1 MRRLAPALIALLAL
15 GGCPERPVDDP
26 ADDTP
31 RPVVRAEDPDPDAPT
46 ARVELP
52 PVPPEDAPAAS
63 PRLEDGPDAA
73 ELSGKI
79 TTWFDGHPGRRIHLH
94 TDKPLYKP
102 GETIWVSSYDLATKS
117 LDGANT
123 PGDATLALIS
133 PKGAPVIEKR
143 LQRTAGRAHNDL
155 VLPEGVQGGEYLVRL
170 SAWDGTTEERPV
182 IVSAYEPPR
191 VKKTLEFVRKAYGPG
206 DEVTATI
213 EVKRPTGEPLPSHP
227 LVGAIRLDGED
238 LPRVALTTNA
248 DGGGLVRFTL
258 PDAIRTGD
266 GLLTVLVEDGGVTES
281 ISKRIPI
288 VLSRME
294 LGFFPEGG
302 AMVQGLPTRLYFEAK
317 NPIGKPADVEGRI
330 VDDRGQAVAR
340 FRTHDRG
347 LGRIDFTPAVG
358 RTYHATI
365 TKPVGITETT
375 PLPLAE
381 EAGCVL
387 RHFDDLDGQQEA
399 VRVSV
404 ACTEEQDVVVTAMVR
419 ENLLDAAPVHVAPG
433 APAVVHLASD
443 DAALASA
450 MGVATVT
457 VFDGD
462 LNPVAERIVFRQ
474 RRSRLQIAI
483 EPDQEAYVPREQVA
497 LKVTTKDGSGEAV
510 AADLSLAVV
519 DDTVLSF
526 ADDKTGHMLSR
537 LYLEP
542 EIPGDVEEP
551 NVYFDLTEEKGALGM
566 DLLMGTRGWRT
577 FDWQPVI
584 HPPMPVTGAS
594 SRSGLLGALGSELD
608 FNQMDGVFGDA
619 GLDDEVAAELAEAV
633 GGMNAQVAAVD
644 ELNEA
649 IAPRGKGEALRKQP
663 QAKKEAK
670 APARPK
676 PPEKPMA
683 PPPPEEPVAANA
695 EPMPAA
701 DPEPEPVM
709 DRRNDGKDDVAGA
722 RQRRAR
728 GPRDGF
734 FGGGRGMAGEMAL
747 EEEMADGDWA
757 GFDQERIV
765 AYAPVRLFPAPDYS
779 GTHDGPR
786 TDFRETIH
794 WEPQVRTDRSGE
806 ATVTFYLSDAV
817 TSFRAI
823 AEGVGGGAAGHG
835 EEVLTSKLPF
845 SMHVKLPLA
854 VSQGDRLELPLT
866 LTNEQ
871 SSELPLSLT
880 SSFGDL
886 LSLSKPVSLGGPA
899 LAPEARESLWH
910 EVEVTGVQGASVV
923 RFAANAGGLEDAFE
937 RTVTVEPL
945 GFPQTEDLSG
955 ELTDVATH
963 SLDLGDLEPGT
974 ATAKVTLYPSPVAT
988 LVQGMEGILREPSGC
1003 FEQTSSSNYPNVM
1016 VMQYL
1021 EANDVAAPDL
1031 VARTQG
1037 MLDRGYNKLVGYEST
1052 DKGYEWFGRAPA
1064 HEALTA
1070 YGLLEFADM
1079 RDVYG
1084 KVDEAMIARTA
1095 KWLASRRDGKGGFKR
1110 DGKALDS
1117 FGRAAPEVTDAY
1129 IVYSLAEA
1137 GMLAG
1142 FEDEL
1147 GRQKEQ
1153 SADVADP
1160 YRLALAAN
1168 TLLNAPGEKAAGVA
1182 AAKRLA
1188 RMQDK
1193 AGHFPGADHSIT
1205 RSGGTNLDIETTAL
1219 AAMALMDAGGHDGAV
1234 RDAIAWL
1241 NENRGGYGQWGATQ
1255 ATVLALKAMTEYTTA
1270 SRVIR
1275 GSGAVTLVVNGEE
1288 VATEQYA
1295 DGRRDPITFEGFGA
1309 LLTAGANS
1317 IELRHTGEHALP
1329 YSVAVEYRSDTPA
1342 DHPDAAVQIATRLE
1356 ATEVPMGEAVRLWA
1370 TVTNTTDE
1378 GQPMTLA
1385 RVGLP
1390 GGLTSQT
1397 WQLKEL
1403 RDKGDI
1409 GFFETRAR
1417 EVVLYLDGLAPGETK
1432 ELPLDL
1438 VATVPGTYTG
1448 PASSGYLYYTNDQR
1462 TWAPG
1467 LEVRVTR

>member
-1 MRRLAPALIALLAL
+1 MRRTAPALLLAL
-15 GGCPERPVDDP
+15 LTAGGCPEKPVDEP
-26 ADDTP
+26 GDDAP
-31 RPVVRAEDPDPDAPT
+31 RAVVRAEEPDPDAPT
-46 ARVELP
+46 ARTPLP
-52 PVPPEDAPAAS
+52 PVPPEAAPPPS
-63 PRLEDGPDAA
+63 PRLDDGPDAA
-73 ELSGKI
+73 DLSAKI
-79 TTWFDGHPGRRIHLH
+79 ATFFAGHPGRRIHLH

-117 LDGANT
+117 LDGAST

-143 LQRTAGRAHNDL
+143 LARSAGRAHNDL
-155 VLPEGVQGGEYLVRL
+155 LLPDGVQGGEYLVRL
-170 SAWDGTTEERPV
+170 TASDGTTEERPV

-191 VKKTLEFVRKAYGPG
+191 IKKTLEFVRKAYGPG
-206 DEVTATI
+206 AEVTATI
-213 EVKRPTGEPLPSHP
+213 EVKRPTGEPLSSHP

-238 LPRVALTTNA
+238 LPRVALTTND

-258 PDAIRTGD
+258 PDSIRAGD

-281 ISKRIPI
+281 VSKRIPI

-302 AMVQGLPTRLYFEAK
+302 SMVQGLPTRLYFEAK
-317 NPIGKPADVEGRI
+317 NPLGKPADVEGRI
-330 VDDRGQAVAR
+330 VDDRGQAVAT

-365 TKPVGITETT
+365 TKPEGISETT

-387 RHFDDLDGQQEA
+387 RHFDDLDGQEEA

-404 ACTEEQDVVVTAMVR
+404 ACTDAQDVVVTAMVR
-419 ENLLDAAPVHVAPG
+419 ENLLDAAPVRVGPS

-443 DAALASA
+443 DEALASA

-483 EPDQEAYVPREQVA
+483 EPDQETYVPREQVA
-497 LKVTTKDGSGEAV
+497 LKVTTKDGAGRAV
-510 AADLSLAVV
+510 PADLSLAVV
-519 DDTVLSF
+519 DDTVISF

-537 LYLEP
+537 VYLEP

-584 HPPMPVTGAS
+584 HPPVPVTSAS
-594 SRSGLLGALGSELD
+594 SRSGLLGALASGADL
-608 FNQMDGVFGDA
+608 NQMEAVFGDA
-619 GLDDEVAAELAEAV
+619 GLDDEIAAMPAEAA
-633 GGMNAQVAAVD
+633 GGMDAQ
-644 ELNEA
+644 
-649 IAPRGKGEALRKQP
+649 IALGKGKVP
-663 QAKKEAK
+663 Q
-670 APARPK
+670 PK
-676 PPEKPMA
+676 PADKPMA

-709 DRRNDGKDDVAGA
+709 DRRDNKQDAKVAR
-722 RQRRAR
+722 RQERRAR

-734 FGGGRGMAGEMAL
+734 FGGGRGMAGEVAEA
-747 EEEMADGDWA
+747 EEELDGDW
-757 GFDQERIV
+757 GGVEQKELV
-765 AYAPVRLFPAPDYS
+765 AYAPVRVFPAPDYS
-779 GTHDGPR
+779 GLHDGPR

-794 WEPQVRTDRSGE
+794 WAPQVRTDRSGE
-806 ATVTFYLSDAV
+806 ATVTFFLSDAV

-835 EEVLTSKLPF
+835 EEILTSKLPF

-871 SSELPLSLT
+871 STELPLSLT

-886 LSLSKPVSLGGPA
+886 LSLSAPVSLAGPA
-899 LAPEARESLWH
+899 LPPEARESLWH
-910 EVEVTGVQGASVV
+910 EVEVTGVQGSSVV
-923 RFAANAGGLEDAFE
+923 SFAANAGGLEDSYQ

-963 SLDLGDLEPGT
+963 TVDLGDLEPGT
-974 ATAKVTLYPSPVAT
+974 ASARVTLYPSPVAT

-1037 MLDRGYNKLVGYEST
+1037 MLDRGYNKLVGYESS
-1052 DKGYEWFGRAPA
+1052 DQGYEWFGRAPA

-1095 KWLASRRDGKGGFKR
+1095 KWLSSRRDGKGGFQR

-1142 FEDEL
+1142 FDAEL
-1147 GRQKEQ
+1147 GRQKAEA
-1153 SADVADP
+1153 SSVKDP

-1188 RMQDK
+1188 ALQH
-1193 AGHFPGADHSIT
+1193 ANGHFPGADHSIT

-1219 AAMALMDAGGHDGAV
+1219 AAMALMDAGNHDAAV
-1234 RDAIAWL
+1234 RRAISWL

-1288 VATEQYA
+1288 VATERYA

-1309 LLTAGANS
+1309 LLTAGANTV
-1317 IELRHTGEHALP
+1317 ELRHSGEHALP

-1417 EVVLYLDGLAPGETK
+1417 EVVLYLDGLAPGETN

-1448 PASSGYLYYTNDQR
+1448 PASSGYLYYTNDER

-1467 LEVRVTR
+1467 LEVRITR